1 MKKLLIL
8 ILSFTSFA
16 FGADNF
22 WLDGK
27 YATGDWDGERAKL
40 LDEGV
45 EPFLYY
51 TAIFSGNPVGGFRQ
65 GATYVD
71 DYYFGFNLDLS
82 KLVGWAGGNFT
93 ISGVNRDGLGLTDH
107 YIRSRYDVQQT
118 VGGQTIFL
126 YQVFLDQHFWDN
138 KVSLK
143 IGHFGASDDFN
154 GASSIYSRYLN
165 NGVDGDIRN
174 VLFDT
179 QFSAYPFATWAARLR
194 VEPTTDTS
202 VQLGIFQTWQDIF
215 NPSNH
220 GLNWAIRGSDG
231 VFIIAEYGWSPEF
244 WKQPVETTDGSGK
257 DGGTTE
263 IRGLPGHYHI
273 GASISPWN
281 GYAEFG
287 SGRQVSNSYGFY
299 VHGDQMVYQERPGSD
314 EGLTLWAASGY
325 YPQSNISII
334 PFQVNFGAIYT
345 GLLPGRPHDQT
356 IAGLIYGRFSRDYA
370 QTVKDAGN
378 GDPTY
383 EMVLEGSY
391 RVQFTKFFWVQ
402 PDLQWVNR
410 PYGTGRIP
418 NAVVVGAETGITF

>member
-1 MKKLLIL
+1 MRVVPW
-8 ILSFTSFA
+8 A
-16 FGADNF
+16 ADNS

-27 YATGDWDGERAKL
+27 YATGDWDGERARL

-71 DYYFGFNLDLS
+71 DFYFGFNLDLS
-82 KLVGWAGGNFT
+82 KLIGWTGGKFT

-244 WKQPVETTDGSGK
+244 WKQPVQTTDEAGK

-263 IRGLPGHYHI
+263 LRGLPGHYHI
-273 GASISPWN
+273 GGSISPWN
-281 GYAEFG
+281 GYTEFG

-314 EGLTLWAASGY
+314 EGLTLWAASG
-325 YPQSNISII
+325 
-334 PFQVNFGAIYT
+334 
-345 GLLPGRPHDQT
+345 LLPAKQYLDYPVPGKFRRYLHWTCARTVSRPDDRRIDLRQIQPRLRADGQGRRQ
-356 IAGLIYGRFSRDYA
+356 RR
-370 QTVKDAGN
+370 
-378 GDPTY
+378 
-383 EMVLEGSY
+383 
-391 RVQFTKFFWVQ
+391 
-402 PDLQWVNR
+402 PDLR
-410 PYGTGRIP
+410 DGAGRILP
-418 NAVVVGAETGITF
+418 GPVHEIFLGSARPSMGQPALRHRTDSERARDRR